1 MKLELLSYRRNM
13 KSLIVKILQYG
24 RPKNENCLEHFNLDP
39 KILLQF
45 NIFFIIFFWYSIGQ
59 VYSAKWTKNKSLVA
73 NLN

>member
-45 NIFFIIFFWYSIGQ
+45 DIFFFFFGIQLDKFTVQNGLKIKVW
-59 VYSAKWTKNKSLVA
+59 
-73 NLN
+73 